1 MATAKK
7 CDRCGKYYDYY
18 NTCNG
23 EGPNT
28 LRLYQKDEYGNCET
42 IDTFDLCP
50 DCNKIVC
57 DLLFHKELIVT
68 EPVVTAFVKSCEE
81 DG

>member
-1 MATAKK
+1 MAIAKK
-7 CDRCGKYYDYY
+7 CDRCGKYYDLY

-28 LRLYQKDEYGNCET
+28 IKLYRKDEYGNSDI

-50 DCNKIVC
+50 DCCETICKLVTNK
-57 DLLFHKELIVT
+57 HLIVT
-68 EPVVTAFVKSCEE
+68 EPVVTAFIKSFEE
-81 DG
+81 DD